1 MSASNC
7 WGLWAPRSSRTTP
20 DGTTTASGTTASS
33 KAANSTSNGGSAIGQ
48 IKTVVVLVM
57 ENRSFDH
64 MFGFMK
70 RLNSEI
76 DGLTGTESNP
86 LSLTNPAGVA
96 TVSDQAPYVDP
107 ADPGHSYQDIVL
119 QIFGSHTDTS
129 ANPPPMNGFA
139 ADAESKQAGLS
150 STIMSGFAPEHIP
163 VHAALVQEFAVVDRW
178 FASVPSSTQPNRLFL
193 HSATSHGLMSNNTKL
208 LADGLPQKTIF
219 EVVHEAGLTFG
230 IYYQQIPNTLFYRNL
245 RQLKYLDKFYPYD
258 LCFLEDAK
266 RGVLPNYTVIEPRYF
281 DILDEPANDDHPVH
295 DVAQGQ
301 KLIKE
306 VYEALRASPQWNEI
320 LLIITYDEHG
330 GFHDH
335 VPTPVADVP
344 SPDGLVGSAPPY
356 SFDFKR
362 LGVRVPALLIS
373 PWIEKGIVVH
383 EPNGPTPTSQYE
395 HSSIPA
401 TVKKLFNLQGPFL
414 TARDAWAGTFDGVL
428 SLNTPRTDCL
438 LELPAAPSSLR
449 PQKTNES
456 SPLSEFQ
463 EELVTLGSSL
473 KGHLPPLTECNTVKK
488 AHAYVTDA
496 VDNFFK
502 AASAASKAGLP
513 SDTKF
518 QLNLP
523 AQPVSS

>member
-1 MSASNC
+1 MSLSNC
-7 WGLWAPRSSRTTP
+7 FGLWAPRGSRTTP
-20 DGTTTASGTTASS
+20 EAATGGTQTGNKDA
-33 KAANSTSNGGSAIGQ
+33 GGGGGAIAGP

-70 RLNSEI
+70 RLNPEI
-76 DGLTGTESNP
+76 DGLTGKETNP
-86 LSLTNPAGVA
+86 LSLTNPAAGVV
-96 TVSDQAPYVDP
+96 TVSDQAPFVDP
-107 ADPGHSYQDIVL
+107 ADPGHSYQDIAV
-119 QIFGSHTDTS
+119 QIFGSRTDTT

-208 LADGLPQKTIF
+208 LAEGLPQKTIF
-219 EVVHEAGLTFG
+219 ELVHEAGLTFG

-281 DILDEPANDDHPVH
+281 DILNEPANDDHPVH

-373 PWIEKGIVVH
+373 PWIEKGI
-383 EPNGPTPTSQYE
+383 
-395 HSSIPA
+395 
-401 TVKKLFNLQGPFL
+401 
-414 TARDAWAGTFDGVL
+414 GTLYSRNSTTFFPL
-428 SLNTPRTDCL
+428 
-438 LELPAAPSSLR
+438 AKSLR
-449 PQKTNES
+449 YA
-456 SPLSEFQ
+456 Q
-463 EELVTLGSSL
+463 E
-473 KGHLPPLTECNTVKK
+473 
-488 AHAYVTDA
+488 
-496 VDNFFK
+496 NFFGVGIVSVT
-502 AASAASKAGLP
+502 SAGPGLG
-513 SDTKF
+513 
-518 QLNLP
+518 
-523 AQPVSS
+523 